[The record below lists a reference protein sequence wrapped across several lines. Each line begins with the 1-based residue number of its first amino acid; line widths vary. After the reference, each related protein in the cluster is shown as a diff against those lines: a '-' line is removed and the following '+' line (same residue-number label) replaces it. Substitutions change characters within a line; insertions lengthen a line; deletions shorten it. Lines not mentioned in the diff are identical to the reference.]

1 MRCVAIL
8 AEKTQKFS
16 RNLAS
21 SPCHTLFPVAQ
32 PKHRILEKDNCL
44 AQSFNIVQIYM
55 SRSKDGTEYLKVF
68 RAVSNET
75 KLYVITKH
83 RCCIYVRFSFQNYK
97 DVQICRGKP
106 PQG

>member
-8 AEKTQKFS
+8 AEKTKKIS

-55 SRSKDGTEYLKVF
+55 SRSKDGTEYIKVF
-68 RAVSNET
+68 RAASNDYVPYSVS
-75 KLYVITKH
+75 KKP
-83 RCCIYVRFSFQNYK
+83 NYM
-97 DVQICRGKP
+97 
-106 PQG
+106 